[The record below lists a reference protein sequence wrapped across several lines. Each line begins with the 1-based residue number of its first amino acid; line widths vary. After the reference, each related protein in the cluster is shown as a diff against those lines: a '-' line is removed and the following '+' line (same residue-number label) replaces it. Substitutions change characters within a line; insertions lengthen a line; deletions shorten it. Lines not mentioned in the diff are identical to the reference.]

1 MSRIDDLVRKHA
13 PNGVEYRALRD
24 LGTWV
29 GGITPAKSVAR
40 YWQDGTIPW
49 VASMDISATAGREI
63 RGRVTHAAIDETSL
77 RLIPG
82 PSIAV
87 VMRSNV
93 LRRIL
98 PVGYLDVDATVN
110 QDLRVLRPSSDLD
123 ARYVYLALRAASE
136 RIRTSCVRTD
146 GSMAAVD
153 SQAFFD
159 WRLPVPPPEVQQEIV
174 RMLTRLEALHEELEA
189 ELQAEVE
196 ARRQQFAHYRDAILT
211 FDPTDSLSLSLGA
224 TGQVDDVE

>member
-1 MSRIDDLVRKHA
+1 MSRIDDLLRQHA

-24 LGTWV
+24 LGTWS
-29 GGITPAKSVAR
+29 GGITPAKSVSR

-63 RGRVTHAAIDETSL
+63 RGRVTPAAIDETTL
-77 RLIPG
+77 RLVPG

-93 LRRIL
+93 LRRFL
-98 PVGYLDVDATVN
+98 PVGYIEVDATVN

-123 ARYVYLALRAASE
+123 PRYVYLSLRAASE

-159 WRLPVPPPEVQQEIV
+159 WRLPVPPPEVQQEVV
-174 RMLTRLEALHEELEA
+174 RTLTRLESLEEELEVALQA
-189 ELQAEVE
+189 ELQ
-196 ARRQQFAHYRDAILT
+196 ARRQQFAHYRDAL
-211 FDPTDSLSLSLGA
+211 LSFTERERERES
-224 TGQVDDVE
+224 QVGPDE